1 MNICFIG
8 KYVDNITNGVHA
20 STLTLARELAKQGQQ
35 VFFYGPSTANESF
48 VDSYHIV
55 HRYYECKWFVPKELE
70 KAILDD
76 VDKIDIYCF
85 QSVFILFN
93 FLVSRVVVRA
103 KKPYIAIP
111 RGGYNI
117 NVFKKEKLKKQ
128 LYYHLF
134 EKKFLHSATGVICI
148 SDSEESTIKGLGY
161 KGYIETTYNPIDAYP
176 ETRESYSSDSDSKRI
191 IYLGRFDINA
201 KGIDILL
208 AISKEILKLDKTIQ
222 VELYG
227 NGPDKE
233 KMIAQIKNENI
244 TNAHVKEPVYGE
256 EKIKVIR
263 SATAYIHTARWEG
276 FGRSIAEAMILGTP
290 CIITQDCNIATDVF
304 KKYDL
309 QLVINH
315 NIKKSACEV
324 VNYLND
330 RKHLDA
336 NAKKSK
342 EVAHCLFKSD
352 NVALKT
358 YNYFQRIITNQ
369 I

>member
-8 KYVDNITNGVHA
+8 KYEDNITNGVHA

-35 VFFYGPSTANESF
+35 VFFYGPSSANESF
-48 VDSYHIV
+48 VDSYHII
-55 HRYYECKWFVPKELE
+55 HRYYSKSRFVPKALE
-70 KAILDD
+70 RVILDD
-76 VDKIDIYCF
+76 KDKIDIYCF
-85 QSVFILFN
+85 QSVFIPFN

-134 EKKFLHSATGVICI
+134 EKKYLHSATGVICI

-161 KGYIETTYNPIDAYP
+161 KGRIETTYNPIDAFP
-176 ETRESYSSDSDSKRI
+176 EAVEDDSSNANFKRI
-191 IYLGRFDINA
+191 IYLGRFELYA
-201 KGIDILL
+201 KGIDFLL
-208 AISKEILKLDKTIQ
+208 AVSKEMQKLDSTIQ
-222 VELYG
+222 VDLYG
-227 NGPDKE
+227 SGPDKE
-233 KMIAQIKNENI
+233 KMIEQIKNENI

-256 EKIKVIR
+256 EKINVIR

-290 CIITQDCNIATDVF
+290 CIISQDCNIATDIF

-309 QLVINH
+309 QLVITSD
-315 NIKKSACEV
+315 IKKSAYEI

-330 RKHLDA
+330 REHLDA
-336 NAKKSK
+336 NAKKGK
-342 EVAHCLFKSD
+342 EIAYCLFKSD

-358 YNYFQRIITNQ
+358 YKYFHRIITNQ
-369 I
+369 T